1 MVILDLTKFSGRETI
16 PGHLAKAIQA
26 VPRHHFLAEEHSK
39 DAYKNVAVPIGHG
52 VNATRPSVVIQM
64 LELLGERSKV
74 LEVGTGCGWQTA
86 LISTF
91 AEVFSIEQNPSL
103 HERAARDLRDYP
115 VSLRCGNG
123 FAGWPEAAP
132 FDGVIVCCAMPEVP
146 ASLIAQLS
154 DDGVMVLP
162 LGDAS
167 KQTLCRVTKHQ
178 DIEDCGSCGFAVA
191 IAS

>member
-1 MVILDLTKFSGRETI
+1 MQYNGMW
-16 PGHLAKAIQA
+16 LADSPEHIAA
-26 VPRHHFLAEEHSK
+26 AFRSVPRHHFLAETARKEAYK
-39 DAYKNVAVPIGHG
+39 DASIPIGHG
-52 VNATRPSVVIQM
+52 FNATKPSVVARM
-64 LELLGERSKV
+64 LRLLGERKRV

-103 HERAARDLRDYP
+103 HEHAARDLRDYP

-123 FAGWPEAAP
+123 FAGWPEASP
-132 FDGVIVCCAMPEVP
+132 FDGVIVCCAMPAVP
-146 ASLIAQLS
+146 VTLVAQLS
-154 DDGVMVLP
+154 EDGVMVLP

-191 IAS
+191 IASQSS